1 MRRRPQS
8 TLEPAGFP
16 VVVVSGLST
25 LLLLGVCGLL
35 GKHRVPQYG
44 IDVLPAETHFTMRS
58 IERDN
63 THTITI
69 SAGDKPRLFFDAK
82 ELQGSWQELETQLK
96 ALEGN
101 PNVHIVLVQDEAVSV
116 GTTQRIVDRIL
127 TYGYSCSL
135 AARPA
140 LD

>member
-1 MRRRPQS
+1 MRRPKS
-8 TLEPAGFP
+8 TLEPMGFP
-16 VVVVSGLST
+16 IVVVSGLSA

-44 IDVLPAETHFTMRS
+44 IDVLPAESHFTMSS

-69 SAGDKPRLFFDAK
+69 SAGDTPRFFFDAQEVK
-82 ELQGSWQELETQLK
+82 GSWEELDKQLK

-101 PNVHIVLVQDEAVSV
+101 PSVHIVLVQDEAVSI

-127 TYGYSCSL
+127 SYGYSCSL